1 MYAKF
6 GKQFP
11 TGTVLFREGDRGEEM
26 FILQAGKV
34 KISKKI
40 RGVEKTLATLEK
52 GEFFGE
58 MAILNDKPRSASAET
73 IEDCEMLV
81 IDRKTFEV
89 LLRSN
94 VEIAIRFIKRLA
106 DRLRETNDQM
116 EALMIRD
123 NTSRLVSLLAKQVK
137 EKKGAVSISIDE
149 LAGLAGIDCVVLE
162 NIGNLICTAD
172 YDTGAARNVMILSVP
187 EGDDKPEKYPVL
199 FEKSSAMVLNKSD
212 LLPYVDFDVERA
224 KRFATALNKDLPI
237 FLTSCKTG
245 EGLEGWYSWLRDAR
259 NAKKN

>member
-1 MYAKF
+1 MSEAASQMFAKF
-6 GKQFP
+6 GKRIP
-11 TGTVLFREGDRGEEM
+11 AGTVLFREGDRGEEM
-26 FILQAGKV
+26 FILQSGKV

-73 IEDCEMLV
+73 VEDSDMLV
-81 IDRKTFEV
+81 IDRKTFET

-123 NTSRLVSLLAKQVK
+123 NTSRLVNILAKRVRENKGGSVSLAIEDLAGTAGLEIGQAK
-137 EKKGAVSISIDE
+137 EILEKLAGVRILTITPDDHVAVSSQE
-149 LAGLAGIDCVVLE
+149 QMQRLLRYLE
-162 NIGNLICTAD
+162 MREIFG
-172 YDTGAARNVMILSVP
+172 
-187 EGDDKPEKYPVL
+187 E
-199 FEKSSAMVLNKSD
+199 MV
-212 LLPYVDFDVERA
+212 
-224 KRFATALNKDLPI
+224 
-237 FLTSCKTG
+237 
-245 EGLEGWYSWLRDAR
+245 
-259 NAKKN
+259 

>member
-1 MYAKF
+1 MAEAQSPMYAKF
-6 GKQFP
+6 GKRFP

-26 FILQAGKV
+26 FILQSGKV

-73 IEDCEMLV
+73 IEDSDMLV
-81 IDRKTFEV
+81 IDRKTFET

-149 LAGLAGIDCVVLE
+149 LAGLAGIE
-162 NIGNLICTAD
+162 AGQAK
-172 YDTGAARNVMILSVP
+172 MILEKLASVRILTL
-187 EGDDKPEKYPVL
+187 GADDHVTIANQEQVDRLLRYL
-199 FEKSSAMVLNKSD
+199 EMREIFGEMV
-212 LLPYVDFDVERA
+212 
-224 KRFATALNKDLPI
+224 
-237 FLTSCKTG
+237 
-245 EGLEGWYSWLRDAR
+245 
-259 NAKKN
+259 

>member
-1 MYAKF
+1 MAEGQSPMFAKF
-6 GKQFP
+6 GKRFP
-11 TGTVLFREGDRGEEM
+11 TGTVLFREGDKGEEM
-26 FILQAGKV
+26 FILQSGKV

-81 IDRKTFEV
+81 IDRKTFET

-106 DRLRETNDQM
+106 DRLREANDQM

-137 EKKGAVSISIDE
+137 EKKGSISISIDE
-149 LAGLAGIDCVVLE
+149 LAGLAGIE
-162 NIGNLICTAD
+162 GSQAK
-172 YDTGAARNVMILSVP
+172 MILEKLASVRILTL
-187 EGDDKPEKYPVL
+187 GTDDHVSI
-199 FEKSSAMVLNKSD
+199 SSQEQVDRLVRYLEMREIFGEMV
-212 LLPYVDFDVERA
+212 
-224 KRFATALNKDLPI
+224 
-237 FLTSCKTG
+237 
-245 EGLEGWYSWLRDAR
+245 
-259 NAKKN
+259 

>member
-1 MYAKF
+1 MFAKF
-6 GKQFP
+6 GKRFP

-26 FILQAGKV
+26 FILQSGKV

-73 IEDCEMLV
+73 IEDSDMLV
-81 IDRKTFEV
+81 IDRKTFET

-149 LAGLAGIDCVVLE
+149 LAGLAGIE
-162 NIGNLICTAD
+162 GGQAK
-172 YDTGAARNVMILSVP
+172 MILEKLASVRILTL
-187 EGDDKPEKYPVL
+187 GADDHVTIANQEQVDRLLRYL
-199 FEKSSAMVLNKSD
+199 EMREIFGEMV
-212 LLPYVDFDVERA
+212 
-224 KRFATALNKDLPI
+224 
-237 FLTSCKTG
+237 
-245 EGLEGWYSWLRDAR
+245 
-259 NAKKN
+259 

>member
-1 MYAKF
+1 MAEGHSSMFAKF
-6 GKQFP
+6 GKKFP

-26 FILQAGKV
+26 YILQSGKI

-73 IEDCEMLV
+73 IEECEMLV
-81 IDRKTFEV
+81 IDRKTFET
-89 LLRSN
+89 LPRSN

-123 NTSRLVSLLAKQVK
+123 NTSRLLNMLAREVK
-137 EKKGAVSISIDE
+137 ASKGSSITISIEELSGLSGIESGQAKAILEKLASVRILALGADDHVSIANQEQVDR
-149 LAGLAGIDCVVLE
+149 LLRYLE
-162 NIGNLICTAD
+162 MRETFG
-172 YDTGAARNVMILSVP
+172 
-187 EGDDKPEKYPVL
+187 E
-199 FEKSSAMVLNKSD
+199 MV
-212 LLPYVDFDVERA
+212 
-224 KRFATALNKDLPI
+224 
-237 FLTSCKTG
+237 
-245 EGLEGWYSWLRDAR
+245 
-259 NAKKN
+259 

>member
-6 GKQFP
+6 GKRFS

-26 FILQAGKV
+26 FILQSGKV

-73 IEDCEMLV
+73 IEDSDMLV
-81 IDRKTFEV
+81 IDRKTFET

-149 LAGLAGIDCVVLE
+149 LAGLAGIE
-162 NIGNLICTAD
+162 GGQAK
-172 YDTGAARNVMILSVP
+172 MILEKLASVRILTL
-187 EGDDKPEKYPVL
+187 GADDHVTIANQEQVDRLLRYL
-199 FEKSSAMVLNKSD
+199 EMREIFGEMV
-212 LLPYVDFDVERA
+212 
-224 KRFATALNKDLPI
+224 
-237 FLTSCKTG
+237 
-245 EGLEGWYSWLRDAR
+245 
-259 NAKKN
+259 